1 MAVTSGK
8 IGGVGVEIMLDSGS
22 SISLIRQEVLPKT
35 QGIVKIVSVNPP
47 VQLVTASGDHLPIV
61 DHVTAPVQLG
71 KLEMMHNFVVVE
83 SLVSP
88 VIRDFLQENALV
100 LDFGK
105 TPVTVHHAEA
115 GTLQQ
120 LGADATPHVFAM
132 YEASQKMRTKVCAVA
147 AVEEPNT
154 DVVDEC
160 AVPLFQNP
168 TTVELPECPSPVL
181 MAVGT
186 L

>member
-1 MAVTSGK
+1 M
-8 IGGVGVEIMLDSGS
+8 EIMLDSGS
-22 SISLIRQEVLPKT
+22 SVSLIRQEVLPKT
-35 QGIVKIVSVNPP
+35 QGIIKIVSVNPP

-61 DHVTAPVQLG
+61 DHVKAPVQLG
-71 KLEMMHNFVVVE
+71 KLEIMHNFVVVE

-88 VIRDFLQENALV
+88 VILGVDFLQENALV

-120 LGADATPHVFAM
+120 LEADVPPHVFAM

-160 AVPLFQNP
+160 AVPC
-168 TTVELPECPSPVL
+168 TVSEPYYRRASRMPKPRSHGCSE
-181 MAVGT
+181 GT